1 MATGCNGDAAAA
13 CSQQQQEPFP
23 VEKATKIFEC
33 SVCLMIFHH
42 PVSIS
47 CGHTFCAECLAQSV
61 AAMQACPMCR
71 RPVPAA
77 DRPVNLVVDAAMKL
91 VLPANVLA
99 ARAHEAASTAA
110 QRASASSF
118 HVPLFMLGTGF
129 FAAPGTH
136 INLRVFEPR
145 YRLLMSMCLQ
155 HGTRFGVPVGSL
167 SRGVLIRVDSVT
179 PSGAGDLHLV
189 GFVDGRY
196 ENVGLPAVMPDSHGL
211 VGVQAKR
218 VEDSPGG
225 DEEACR
231 VLANTARAAVAA
243 RSAAL
248 SREEAA
254 WQARTLGPPPSS
266 PAQLSFWL
274 LVALEPPQRDAL
286 LFDTSAKARLTA
298 LVEWMGQGGAE

>member
-77 DRPVNLVVDAAMKL
+77 DRPVNLVIEAAMEL
-91 VLPANVLA
+91 VLPAEALT
-99 ARAHEAASTAA
+99 ARAHEASAAPRRAST
-110 QRASASSF
+110 SF
-118 HVPLFMLGTGF
+118 HVPLFVLDTSF
-129 FAAPGTH
+129 FAAPGMH
-136 INLRVFEPR
+136 INLRVYEPR
-145 YRLLMSMCLQ
+145 YRRLMTMCLE
-155 HGTRFGVPVGSL
+155 HGTRFGVPVGNV

-179 PSGAGDLHLV
+179 PSGAGDLHMV
-189 GFVDGRY
+189 GFVDGRF

-211 VGVQAKR
+211 VGVQVKL
-218 VEDSPGG
+218 VEDDVASPG

-231 VLANTARAAVAA
+231 VLANTARATVAA

-248 SREEAA
+248 TREEAA
-254 WQARTLGPPPSS
+254 WQSRTLGPPPSS

-274 LVALEPPQRDAL
+274 LVALQPPARETL
-286 LFDTSAKARLTA
+286 LFDTSVKSRLNS
-298 LVEWMGQGGAE
+298 LMDWIGQGGAV